1 MSKTKSDK
9 GKDSRD
15 VGGSLEADQKALLI
29 RDDLTKVLMIVDI
42 KKVLSGKKNGRI
54 TPGDIVVWQNNARD
68 RWRGEVLA
76 IGESLSLDGRW
87 GDIDPFSGSEEHCLR
102 TMETIENSFPEEN
115 DVNNSN
121 NSVDGEINVN
131 RFHRR
136 VIWIDSCSKCVIR
149 GEINVNCC
157 TGRLI
162 PIDLG

>member
-15 VGGSLEADQKALLI
+15 AGGSLEADEKALLI

-76 IGESLSLDGRW
+76 IGESLSLD
-87 GDIDPFSGSEEHCLR
+87 
-102 TMETIENSFPEEN
+102 
-115 DVNNSN
+115 
-121 NSVDGEINVN
+121 
-131 RFHRR
+131 RR
-136 VIWIDSCSKCVIR
+136 
-149 GEINVNCC
+149 
-157 TGRLI
+157 
-162 PIDLG
+162 